1 MFLVGRKL
9 LSRDQVMEA
18 DAIDRR
24 PRTIATIHLATNS
37 VVHRVHP
44 LQQ

>member
-18 DAIDRR
+18 DAIDRG
-24 PRTIATIHLATNS
+24 PRTITTVHLATKS
-37 VVHRVHP
+37 VVHRVYP
-44 LQQ
+44 LQ